1 MADAILKL
9 ENIFLSFGGVK
20 ALTGVSFAVGK
31 GQILAVIGP
40 NGAGK
45 TSIVNCINGFY
56 RPQNGQ
62 IYFEGR
68 QLLGMPPH
76 KIARLGIGRTFQKPS
91 LYTGMTTLDNLL
103 AARHVRVKYGLL
115 ASAFYLGRAHSAEI
129 EHRRPVEEIID
140 FLGLET
146 IRKKEVG
153 TLPYGLRKRVDL
165 GRALALEPSV
175 LLLDEPMA
183 GMTVEEKE
191 DMARF
196 IIDIHD
202 KKGTTILIIEHD
214 MGLVMDIAEQIVVL
228 EFGRKIAEGSPKEIM
243 ANTQVINAYLGAESF
258 SGEGEST
265 EHRTLS
271 VSNE

>member
-1 MADAILKL
+1 MGDTTLKL

-20 ALTGVSFAVGK
+20 ALADVSFAVKK
-31 GQILAVIGP
+31 GEILAVIGP

-45 TSIVNCINGFY
+45 TSVVNCINGFY
-56 RPQNGQ
+56 HPQKGQ
-62 IYFEGR
+62 IYFES
-68 QLLGMPPH
+68 QQVVGMPPH
-76 KIARLGIGRTFQKPS
+76 KIAHLGIGRTFQKPA

-103 AARHVRVKYGLL
+103 AARHVRMKYGLL
-115 ASAFYLGRAHSAEI
+115 ASSFYLGRAHKAEI
-129 EHRRPVEEIID
+129 EHRGPVEEIID
-140 FLGLET
+140 FLGLEM

-214 MGLVMDIAEQIVVL
+214 MGLVMDIADRIVVL
-228 EFGRKIAEGSPKEIM
+228 EFGQKIAEGSPKEIM
-243 ANTQVINAYLGAESF
+243 ANTRVIDAYLGSEVSPGETTGQESA
-258 SGEGEST
+258 GG
-265 EHRTLS
+265 
-271 VSNE
+271 